1 LTDDAINVVTDG
13 CKKQWK
19 REFDLQELISKGTM
33 VTSPDSPCGLKKLL
47 CQAGFL
53 QD

>member
-13 CKKQWK
+13 CKELWK
-19 REFDLQELISKGTM
+19 REFNLQELVSEGIM
-33 VTSPDSPCGLKKLL
+33 VASPDSPCDLKKLR